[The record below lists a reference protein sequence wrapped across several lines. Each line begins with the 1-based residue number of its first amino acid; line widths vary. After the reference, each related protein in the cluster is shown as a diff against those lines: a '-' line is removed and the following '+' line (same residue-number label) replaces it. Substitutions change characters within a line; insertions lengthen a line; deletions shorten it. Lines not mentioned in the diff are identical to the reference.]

1 MLIEDYVVDSDT
13 GKLLHDYS
21 KGIDYRTEQ
30 TRNLFRSSQRL
41 AVFDYFGHVGGDRII
56 LVELEK
62 RGSKNF
68 DVTGCSLELHLD
80 NMHLIAKKFTCADEE
95 TFESN
100 PLVFLA
106 YAKAL
111 GINDNVLEKLNEY
124 IDTYINKNKY
134 EDVSKC

>member
-1 MLIEDYVVDSDT
+1 MLVEDYIVDSDT

-21 KGIDYRTEQ
+21 KGIWTEQ
-30 TRNLFRSSQRL
+30 ARNLSRSSQRL
-41 AVFDYFGHVGGDRII
+41 AVFDYYGHVGGDRII
-56 LVELEK
+56 SVELEK
-62 RGSKNF
+62 RGLEKF
-68 DVTGCSLELHLD
+68 DVIGCSLELHLD
-80 NMHLIAKKFTCADEE
+80 NMHLVAKKFICANEE

-111 GINDNVLEKLNEY
+111 GIHDDVLEKLNEY